1 MQITKTFLN
10 ELDKANNAFE
20 KKKSKGFNYFN
31 IFDALGISG
40 KENYHSAFIA
50 YLLNQNAEH
59 FQSVFA
65 QKFIDKIRKEFID
78 STKIPKNSLEV
89 SNLKVTRE
97 ALTDKIKANRRVDI
111 LLNFANSVHFIIENK
126 IYANDQI
133 SQLYDYVENAHKE
146 IGSKLSEQERANR
159 IVFIYLHPQAEAL
172 PSELSL
178 AKSPKARKKIW
189 SIKDKFICDEK
200 GVRKAYFYKIDYVW
214 IKEWLQDC
222 LKVLR
227 KEANPSDENGLNKI
241 IFGIN
246 QYLDILSRHINDD
259 FKDENAVKDFIL
271 SHRKNTQMALALLR
285 SKENDKLKEV
295 VWQNW
300 RGVCEEVVR
309 EFYEKIERKFKEEK
323 IKING
328 ENLICK
334 LWKSA
339 SKTGWHLVFCDEKD
353 SPIRFMFVFA
363 QERADFKKPS
373 LCLAW
378 WFGCGSDEEKSKF
391 EKLIKECEAFFKSNV
406 GGGIYKYKAHYFK
419 YFFGEEESGFAFAN
433 WIIENEGKA
442 EDLFITKLKE
452 FAENKAVQEAKNEA
466 QKLLEKNG
474 F

>member
-65 QKFIDKIRKEFID
+65 QKFIDKILKEFIN

-89 SNLKVTRE
+89 SNLKVARE

-146 IGSKLSEQERANR
+146 IGYKLSEAERANR
-159 IVFIYLHPQAEAL
+159 IVFIYLHPQANAL

-178 AKSPKARKKIW
+178 KIW
-189 SIKDKFICDEK
+189 SIKDKFICDK
-200 GVRKAYFYKIDYVW
+200 NGVRKAYFYKIDYVW

-227 KEANPSDENGLNKI
+227 KKANSSDENGLNKI

-246 QYLDILSRHINDD
+246 QYLDILSRHINND

-271 SHRKNTQMALALLR
+271 SHSKNTQMALALLR

-323 IKING
+323 ITING

-334 LWKSA
+334 IWKSA
-339 SKTGWHLVFCDEKD
+339 NQTGWHLVFCDEKD

-406 GGGIYKYKAHYFK
+406 GGGIYKNKTHYFK
-419 YFFGEEESGFAFAN
+419 YFFGEEESDFAFAN

-442 EDLFITKLKE
+442 EDLFIAKLKE

-466 QKLLEKNG
+466 QKLLKKNG

>member
-1 MQITKTFLN
+1 MTFL
-10 ELDKANNAFE
+10 EALQKAIEE
-20 KKKSKGFNYFN
+20 KKAKGFNYFN

-59 FQSVFA
+59 FQSIFA
-65 QKFIDKIRKEFID
+65 QKFIEKIRKDFID
-78 STKIPKNSLEV
+78 STKMPKNSLEV
-89 SNLKVTRE
+89 SNLKVARE
-97 ALTDKIKANRRVDI
+97 AITENIKANRRMDI
-111 LLNFANSVHFIIENK
+111 LLNFDDSVYFIIENK
-126 IYANDQI
+126 IYASDQN
-133 SQLYDYVENAHKE
+133 SQLYDYVENAHKK

-159 IVFIYLHPQAEAL
+159 ILFIYLHPQTNAL

-200 GVRKAYFYKIDYVW
+200 GSRKAYFYKIDYVW
-214 IKEWLQDC
+214 IKEWLQIC
-222 LKVLR
+222 LKDLR
-227 KEANPSDENGLNKI
+227 EKANSSDENGLNKI
-241 IFGIN
+241 IFGIK
-246 QYLDILSRHINDD
+246 QYLDILSRRINND

-271 SHRKNTQMALALLR
+271 SDSKNTQMAFARLREGKIEEKLQQELKNAL
-285 SKENDKLKEV
+285 SSI
-295 VWQNW
+295 
-300 RGVCEEVVR
+300 CEEVVR
-309 EFYEKIERKFKEEK
+309 EFYKKIEHKFEKEK

-334 LWKSA
+334 IWEDVN
-339 SKTGWHLVFCDEKD
+339 KTGWHLVFCDEKE
-353 SPIRFMFVFA
+353 SPIRFMLVFA
-363 QERADFKKPS
+363 QESTNFKKPA
-373 LCLAW
+373 LYLAW
-378 WFGCGSDEEKSKF
+378 WFGWGSDEEKSKF

-406 GGGIYKYKAHYFK
+406 GGGIYKNKAHYYK
-419 YFFGEEESGFAFAN
+419 YFFGEKENDFAFAE

-442 EDLFITKLKE
+442 EEVFIKKFKE